1 VPAVLTPPRVIRTRL
16 LRPVPPAPPLPPLTL
31 PPAVEGEP
39 DGPRRAP
46 ARARSPGRK
55 GLPLRAC
62 VRCRVV
68 RPVAASGVCR
78 GCRVRG
84 QGEGG

>member
-1 VPAVLTPPRVIRTRL
+1 MPAVLTPPRVIRTRL

-31 PPAVEGEP
+31 PPAEPGEP
-39 DGPRRAP
+39 DGFRP
-46 ARARSPGRK
+46 PGYR

-84 QGEGG
+84 RGEGEPAG

>member
-1 VPAVLTPPRVIRTRL
+1 MPAVLTPPRVIRTRL

-31 PPAVEGEP
+31 PPAEPGEP
-39 DGPRRAP
+39 DAP
-46 ARARSPGRK
+46 AYRRGK

-68 RPVAASGVCR
+68 RPVDGSGVCR
-78 GCRVRG
+78 GCRVRVR
-84 QGEGG
+84 GEGG

>member
-1 VPAVLTPPRVIRTRL
+1 MPAVLTPPRVIRTRL

-31 PPAVEGEP
+31 PPAEAGEP
-39 DGPRRAP
+39 DAPPCRRY
-46 ARARSPGRK
+46 R
-55 GLPLRAC
+55 GLPQRAC
-62 VRCRVV
+62 SCCGVV

-84 QGEGG
+84 RGEGG